1 MVLSS
6 MQLQKVSVTLW
17 FRRLQCLVLRS
28 VLSVFSTCVLQS
40 VCVHSMDFVSAIN
53 KQIKNKINKK
63 GEQLR
68 NAEHE
73 QVVYTTLARA
83 SICKLANTTNPMRGQ
98 SIQHMRPWK
107 HDWELYATL
116 ATTKLEREV
125 YKTLTNMKTRAGSVY
140 NTCYRENLSG
150 KCIQHLQPR

>member
-1 MVLSS
+1 MP
-6 MQLQKVSVTLW
+6 VSIAINFRAPTSTDTAHYAWTSYSDNNELLYVANHFCQETNSKIQYSIEQPSQNRGRISEYSCKDFK

-98 SIQHMRPWK
+98 SIQHMRP
-107 HDWELYATL
+107 
-116 ATTKLEREV
+116 
-125 YKTLTNMKTRAGSVY
+125 
-140 NTCYRENLSG
+140 
-150 KCIQHLQPR
+150 